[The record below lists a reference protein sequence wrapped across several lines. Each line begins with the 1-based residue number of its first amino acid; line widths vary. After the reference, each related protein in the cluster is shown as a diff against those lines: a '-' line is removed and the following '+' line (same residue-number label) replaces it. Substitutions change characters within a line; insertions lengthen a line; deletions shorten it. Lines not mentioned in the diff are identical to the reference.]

1 MVMFNP
7 FCPISAAKIAGLK
20 ATIILLL
27 VLLMKSKLL
36 RIKMS
41 LLGSFLGFA
50 ILMGFLLSTG
60 VLTVI
65 SGGAIAYAAMQNR
78 SN

>member
-1 MVMFNP
+1 MLLPNP

-20 ATIILLL
+20 ATVMLLL

-41 LLGSFLGFA
+41 LLGSMLGFA
-50 ILMGFLLSTG
+50 MLVGFLLTSG
-60 VLTVI
+60 LLTVI
-65 SGGAIAYAAMQNR
+65 AGGAVAYAATRPN

>member
-1 MVMFNP
+1 MLLFNP

-20 ATIILLL
+20 TTVVLLL
-27 VLLMKSKLL
+27 VMLTKSKLL

-41 LLGSFLGFA
+41 FLGSVLGFA
-50 ILMGFLLSTG
+50 MLMGFLLTTG
-60 VLTVI
+60 LLTVI
-65 SGGAIAYAAMQNR
+65 TGGAVAFAAMQNR

>member
-1 MVMFNP
+1 MVLFNP

-20 ATIILLL
+20 ATIVLLL

-50 ILMGFLLSTG
+50 MLVGFLLSTG
-60 VLTVI
+60 ILTVI

>member
-1 MVMFNP
+1 MVLFNP

-20 ATIILLL
+20 TTVVLLL
-27 VLLMKSKLL
+27 VMLMKSKLL

-41 LLGSFLGFA
+41 FLGSLLGFA
-50 ILMGFLLSTG
+50 MLVGFLLTTG
-60 VLTVI
+60 LLTALT
-65 SGGAIAYAAMQNR
+65 GGAVAYAAMQTR

>member
-1 MVMFNP
+1 MVLFNP

-20 ATIILLL
+20 ATIVLLL

-50 ILMGFLLSTG
+50 MLVGFLLSSG
-60 VLTVI
+60 FLTVI